1 MVKLSKIIKW
11 YLRTIIVTPVY
22 EVVILV
28 VVLVQYAS
36 LFLSSSYF
44 MFIFDSSILSFP
56 ITAVFVGSGIFRDK
70 AIQIFELNLFQSRR
84 RVSISKMIAAF
95 LTFIPIFLINCLLL
109 VYFNDSF
116 LIIPSFLSLLIIF
129 GVMLLSAIYN
139 STNQA
144 IITTIMLSFLLP
156 LSIEALL
163 NNYANIGARPNLV
176 IESFSYIFSP
186 LFAFYFFKGGVISIY
201 PVYGFLFS
209 FLFALFLVCIY
220 LLFTDKF
227 QIKP

>member
-70 AIQIFELNLFQSRR
+70 SIRIFELNLFQSRR
-84 RVSISKMIAAF
+84 RISLGKMIAAF
-95 LTFIPIFLINCLLL
+95 LTFIPIFLINFLLL

-116 LIIPSFLSLLIIF
+116 LIIPSILSLLIIF
-129 GVMLLSAIYN
+129 GVMLLSALYN

-144 IITTIMLSFLLP
+144 IITTIMFSFLLP

-163 NNYANIGARPNLV
+163 NNYANMGARPNLV

-186 LFAFYFFKGGVISIY
+186 LFAFYFFKGGVISIA

>member
-70 AIQIFELNLFQSRR
+70 SIRIFELNLFQSRKR
-84 RVSISKMIAAF
+84 ISLGKMIAAF
-95 LTFIPIFLINCLLL
+95 LTFIPIFLINFLLL
-109 VYFNDSF
+109 VYFNDGF
-116 LIIPSFLSLLIIF
+116 LIIPSILSLLIIF
-129 GVMLLSAIYN
+129 GVMLLSALYN

-144 IITTIMLSFLLP
+144 IITTIMFSFLLP
-156 LSIEALL
+156 LSTEALL
-163 NNYANIGARPNLV
+163 NNYANMGARPNLV

-186 LFAFYFFKGGVISIY
+186 LFAFYFFKGGVISID
-201 PVYGFLFS
+201 PVYGFMFS

>member
-1 MVKLSKIIKW
+1 
-11 YLRTIIVTPVY
+11 
-22 EVVILV
+22 
-28 VVLVQYAS
+28 
-36 LFLSSSYF
+36 
-44 MFIFDSSILSFP
+44 
-56 ITAVFVGSGIFRDK
+56 
-70 AIQIFELNLFQSRR
+70 
-84 RVSISKMIAAF
+84 MIAAF

-220 LLFTDKF
+220 LFFTDKF

>member
-220 LLFTDKF
+220 LFFTDKF